1 MNFGV
6 ASIILIHIHLSIH
19 SFINMNIHIGN
30 THPKF
35 FGWVHGSGLPM
46 AIGADLVASTM
57 NCNLGGRNQG
67 ATEIERAVVEFAV
80 QVVGLF
86 KGTLYD
92 HVLMI
97 IHHDAYIC
105 LYIYIYI
112 YISLGSWFT
121 QGTCLWNFNEW

>member
-1 MNFGV
+1 
-6 ASIILIHIHLSIH
+6 
-19 SFINMNIHIGN
+19 MNIHIGN

-86 KGTLYD
+86 KEHWTIMCLWSY
-92 HVLMI
+92 I
-97 IHHDAYIC
+97 IMHTFAYT
-105 LYIYIYI
+105 YIYSY
-112 YISLGSWFT
+112 LHMFR
-121 QGTCLWNFNEW
+121 

>member
-1 MNFGV
+1 M
-6 ASIILIHIHLSIH
+6 LIVTSCIWSL
-19 SFINMNIHIGN
+19 IGN

-80 QVVGLF
+80 EVSGLPKEHAF
-86 KGTLYD
+86 GILTSGK
-92 HVLMI
+92 
-97 IHHDAYIC
+97 
-105 LYIYIYI
+105 
-112 YISLGSWFT
+112 
-121 QGTCLWNFNEW
+121 